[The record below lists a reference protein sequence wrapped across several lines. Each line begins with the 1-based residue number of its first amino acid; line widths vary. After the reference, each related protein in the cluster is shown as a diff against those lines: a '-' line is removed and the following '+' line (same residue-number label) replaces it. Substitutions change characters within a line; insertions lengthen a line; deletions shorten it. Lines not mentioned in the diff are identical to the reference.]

1 MVADDEDVALADKV
15 LDDEAEYVGMD
26 DALPLGDDVAVV
38 ELLIDAVGELV
49 MQTASTV
56 GLHVVVSPQLQTVHA
71 VQDIAPLMSAYVPA
85 LQVVHTPPV
94 VAATL

>member
-1 MVADDEDVALADKV
+1 MADDEDVALADKV
-15 LDDEAEYVGMD
+15 LDDEAEYVGAD
-26 DALPLGDDVAVV
+26 DALPLGVDVAVV

-49 MQTASTV
+49 MQTASAV
-56 GLHVVVSPQLQTVHA
+56 GPHVAFSPQLQTVHA
-71 VQDIAPLMSAYVPA
+71 VQDIAPLKSAYVPA

>member
-1 MVADDEDVALADKV
+1 MADDEDVALADKV
-15 LDDEAEYVGMD
+15 LDDEAEYVSVD
-26 DALPLGDDVAVV
+26 DALTLGDDVAVV

-49 MQTASTV
+49 MQTASAV
-56 GLHVVVSPQLQTVHA
+56 GPQSAITPQLQTVHA
-71 VQDIAPLMSAYVPA
+71 VQDIDPLMSAYVPA

>member
-1 MVADDEDVALADKV
+1 MADDEDVALADKV
-15 LDDEAEYVGMD
+15 LDDEAEYVGVD
-26 DALPLGDDVAVV
+26 DALPLGVDVAEV

-49 MQTASTV
+49 MQSASAV